1 MLPSSGYTITIRPS
15 KDYLKIV
22 YLLYAITFAVI
33 WQSQAMIITNL
44 LITTLVMLY
53 LYKTSPHDNPVKKL
67 NKIYLNNGS
76 WLLLNKDGSMKR
88 YERLFVS
95 FNGGLFVVLSL
106 VRENSTNR
114 LIIFNDQID
123 KQNLQMLRLLDG
135 SV

>member
-1 MLPSSGYTITIRPS
+1 
-15 KDYLKIV
+15 
-22 YLLYAITFAVI
+22 
-33 WQSQAMIITNL
+33 MIITNL